1 MARDVRASCKMEE
14 HSIESLL
21 SLALASLLL
30 AVLALSSP
38 ILEARSLRCLARRDT
53 SSCWTWRSQLR
64 RDYYALL
71 DIPRSATT
79 RQIRSGY
86 QWAAAKWHPQKN
98 PGAKVEAQ
106 SRFRDIA
113 EAYDV
118 LIDPLRR
125 QQFDAHGE
133 VGLKNPPHDADFEP
147 YQYVGDPFELFNQF
161 FSSADPL
168 SVAYE
173 PELEDLP
180 VLPSMPKE
188 PTIEMEIECTLG
200 ELKEGSTR
208 CVVVERTRLGPGFL
222 PYQEKKPVTLP
233 IRPGWQAGM
242 RIIFKGAG
250 NHSHKDNQPGDLAVC
265 ISQKA
270 QPA

>member
-1 MARDVRASCKMEE
+1 MA
-14 HSIESLL
+14 
-21 SLALASLLL
+21 
-30 AVLALSSP
+30 
-38 ILEARSLRCLARRDT
+38 
-53 SSCWTWRSQLR
+53 

-71 DIPRSATT
+71 GIPRSATT

-125 QQFDAHGE
+125 QRYDAYGE
-133 VGLKNPPHDADFEP
+133 VGLKNPPYGTDFDP
-147 YQYVGDPFELFNQF
+147 YQYVGDPFDLFQTF
-161 FSSADPL
+161 FSSADSL

-173 PELEDLP
+173 PELENLP
-180 VLPSMPKE
+180 VIPSAEKE
-188 PTIEMEIECTLG
+188 PVIELEVDCSLG
-200 ELKEGSTR
+200 ELKEGSSR
-208 CVVVERTRLGPGFL
+208 CVVVERTRLGPGFV
-222 PYQEKKPVTLP
+222 PYKEKKAVTLP

-242 RIIFKGAG
+242 RIIFKGEGHHGDKA
-250 NHSHKDNQPGDLAVC
+250 KQPGDLAVL
-265 ISQKA
+265 IKQQA
-270 QPA
+270 QPN